1 MRPSITAQ
9 KFVVLEG
16 RSELKFNFYFQ
27 EGYYVGH
34 GHVPLVVNRLAG
46 AMSLKSTPML
56 GKRSI
61 AAPPAR
67 FFTLSRP
74 CQSYLPDQEVRG
86 WERNEGFRSSPGPS
100 RPDRR
105 LRHAQ
110 LRGTLYYKIY

>member
-61 AAPPAR
+61 AARTARTVFHTFPSLPVVPAR
-67 FFTLSRP
+67 SGSARLGKKRRVP
-74 CQSYLPDQEVRG
+74 LV
-86 WERNEGFRSSPGPS
+86 PGTF
-100 RPDRR
+100 
-105 LRHAQ
+105 AA
-110 LRGTLYYKIY
+110 